1 MAKKKKKKK
10 NNNKISDKQITIIT
24 ENDVKQ
30 SSDISEDAAKTDTQL
45 EDVLQD
51 TSPNVPETAS
61 EEIPAVI
68 KEETEESIKIEEI
81 RNSES
86 VVSQKTDEPT
96 AEEHNNE
103 LIVSEDPVNKKEAFL
118 SNLKNLPNKLKDIYG
133 NKENVLP
140 AFLISI
146 IAFTVAFLLL
156 LLPLIKRSSAIN
168 EMKEGRNEQ
177 ALTELSG
184 VVPLFGINTL
194 KKEAQTNIIMNLAEE
209 LQKTNPKFSAD
220 HFKIESINNNSVDL
234 SNDFEVVDFSVIYS
248 NKDVSATLDCIAE
261 RRFDGNEWKT
271 DSLEIVGTDY
281 LINNECDESVSK
293 ETVLQ
298 KYPDALFVKKGEKEQ
313 LHQSFI
319 YSFKSIDE
327 DDPFKYANNEVD
339 VLCTYNL
346 ANSKWVVAE
355 MQKTVVS
362 TEDIPFKEFST
373 SIFKIMLPEAWIM
386 KMYEYYHENDYNDE
400 HHISYNYNYYW
411 FANKEDMMSYSEKD
425 GGSSLFQIRIS
436 GNNYGNSYYYG
447 NSNNSVSVSSNVLG
461 KGKMTE
467 SSFNGTNLC
476 SMTFNPKIKGIS
488 SYFDISSEYADS
500 DKLLEIINQLKIR
513 NSTYSIEVL
522 VNELRIRSYAS
533 TSSQIVGHVRKG
545 QKYKATEASDDYQ
558 GYRWFKIGDNQWI
571 ADLDGEYLSVKYN

>member
-24 ENDVKQ
+24 ENDAKQ
-30 SSDISEDAAKTDTQL
+30 YSDISEDAAKAETQP
-45 EDVLQD
+45 EIVLQD
-51 TSPNVPETAS
+51 TLPDVLETVEDGA
-61 EEIPAVI
+61 PAA
-68 KEETEESIKIEEI
+68 
-81 RNSES
+81 
-86 VVSQKTDEPT
+86 
-96 AEEHNNE
+96 AEEHNDE
-103 LIVSEDPVNKKEAFL
+103 LKVSEDPVNKKTVFF

-133 NKENVLP
+133 NKENLLP

-146 IAFTVAFLLL
+146 IAFTLAFLLI
-156 LLPLIKRSSAIN
+156 LLPLIKRNSAIN

-177 ALTELSG
+177 ALSELSG
-184 VVPLFGINTL
+184 VIPLFGINTL
-194 KKEAQTNIIMNLAEE
+194 KKEAQTNIIINLAEE

-220 HFKIESINNNSVDL
+220 HFKIESINNSSVNL
-234 SNDFEVVDFSVIYS
+234 SNDFEMVNFSVIYS
-248 NKDVSATLDCIAE
+248 NKDVSAALDCIAE

-293 ETVLQ
+293 EAVLQ
-298 KYPDALFVKKGEKEQ
+298 KYPDAEFVKKGEKEQ

-319 YSFKSIDE
+319 YSYKSIDE

-373 SIFKIMLPEAWIM
+373 SVLKIMLPEAWIM

-400 HHISYNYNYYW
+400 HHISYDYNYYW

-447 NSNNSVSVSSNVLG
+447 NSNNSVSVSSSVLG
-461 KGKMTE
+461 KGKMSE
-467 SSFNGTNLC
+467 SSYNGTKLC
-476 SMTFNPKIKGIS
+476 IMNFNPKIKGMT
-488 SYFDISSEYADS
+488 SYFDVSSEYADS
-500 DKLLEIINQLKIR
+500 DKLLEIINQIKIR
-513 NSTYSIEVL
+513 NATYSIEVL
-522 VNELRIRSYAS
+522 VNELRIRNYAS

-571 ADLDGEYLSVKYN
+571 ADLDGEYLNVKYN